1 MLKVESCPQ
10 RMPVM
15 NALPERRNAKW
26 TPVPLSASSA
36 NDCLYHAPKRD
47 VKGGLD
53 DPPTPDPQAL
63 EVSLASSMQIET

>member
-15 NALPERRNAKW
+15 NALQERRDAKW
-26 TPVPLSASSA
+26 TLVPLSASSA
-36 NDCLYHAPKRD
+36 NDCLYHAPKHD

-53 DPPTPDPQAL
+53 DPPTPGPQTLKA
-63 EVSLASSMQIET
+63 SLASWMRIET